1 MSTRT
6 WTDLSKLP
14 SHSQVDTLTTPVTT
28 TTATTTTT
36 MNKIAVGD
44 KVQINSL
51 LGTVRYIGATD
62 FKAGTWA
69 GIELDTVGLGK
80 NDGSVDGKRYFLCP
94 PKTGLFVQ
102 VGKLTKVNNHQKQHR
117 PSTPHV
123 SAKVAYKKHNIPLP
137 PPPKRMISIENNQ
150 ELMQLQQRID
160 SLEAENQ
167 YLRLHQES
175 RVPSLQKKMI
185 ELETL
190 LTGKDQEIQEKDEK
204 IHKLEQIVAEV
215 KRAGIDSLEM
225 LESVVQNYQ
234 NQVAALEEALSLEK
248 SKTKQLLQDQEEL
261 RKAGLEAIES
271 NESTLK
277 EFEKAKQLWQL
288 EKIKLQDEF
297 KQREAQLMQSH
308 HHEIK
313 TLLQDI
319 SILEVVLQSK
329 MDKEH
334 ELNASLRREKQFN
347 NKLTAEIKNLKFQIK
362 INGIIPFQ
370 SPADYRCSHRWSFRD
385 RLDTPIEEENE
396 SDLPLDCALCGKN
409 GHDIIHC
416 SILSE
421 NQQTNM
427 HIH

>member
-1 MSTRT
+1 M
-6 WTDLSKLP
+6 
-14 SHSQVDTLTTPVTT
+14 
-28 TTATTTTT
+28 
-36 MNKIAVGD
+36 
-44 KVQINSL
+44 
-51 LGTVRYIGATD
+51 
-62 FKAGTWA
+62 
-69 GIELDTVGLGK
+69 
-80 NDGSVDGKRYFLCP
+80 
-94 PKTGLFVQ
+94 FVQ

-137 PPPKRMISIENNQ
+137 PPKRMMSIENNQ
-150 ELMQLQQRID
+150 EMMQLQQRID

-190 LTGKDQEIQEKDEK
+190 LTGKDQEIQEKDGK
-204 IHKLEQIVAEV
+204 IHKLEQIVTEV

-248 SKTKQLLQDQEEL
+248 NKTRQLLQDQEEL

-385 RLDTPIEEENE
+385 RLDTPIEEEDE